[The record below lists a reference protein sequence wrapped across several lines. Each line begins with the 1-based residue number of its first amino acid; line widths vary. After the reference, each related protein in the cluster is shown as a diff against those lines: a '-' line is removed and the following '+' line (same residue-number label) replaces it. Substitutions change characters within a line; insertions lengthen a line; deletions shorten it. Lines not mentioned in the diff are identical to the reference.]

1 MGGFIGAGV
10 GLVGDVPCFDVSE
23 FVDEDVEVDGFGGV
37 KVIVVGEGSFGLLG
51 GQGLVEGVLC
61 LV

>member
-1 MGGFIGAGV
+1 
-10 GLVGDVPCFDVSE
+10 VPCFDVSE

-37 KVIVVGEGSFGLLG
+37 KVIVVGKGPLGLLG
-51 GQGLVEGVLC
+51 GQGLVEGVLR